1 MWSGRPVADAMMTA
15 LCSQSQTQSAKI
27 IHETVTFLACRDVL
41 TS

>member
-1 MWSGRPVADAMMTA
+1 MMTA

-41 TS
+41 TFMNSHFGVF